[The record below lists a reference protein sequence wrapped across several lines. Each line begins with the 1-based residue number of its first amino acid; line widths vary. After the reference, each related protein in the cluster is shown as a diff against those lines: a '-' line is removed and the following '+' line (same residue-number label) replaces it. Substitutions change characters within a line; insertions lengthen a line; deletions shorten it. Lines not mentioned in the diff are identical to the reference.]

1 MTHPSAAQKRK
12 KRREQKL
19 LEEEQQILET
29 AEKAR
34 QAPVSTFRPL
44 QSPTAPVLVS
54 HAPVAPHSVSTQPL
68 FDPTLDD
75 PAATPIH
82 SVCVVPTP
90 TIPPC
95 IPQPAAPREARTPPP
110 LGLPQFPVQFLPY
123 QMDAGPLLPPSQWPD
138 HVGAFIYGPNQ
149 SWADDIPQPAPTIV
163 MSISHAS
170 RNWAALSVGRHP
182 WHAIR
187 RRKRRLRADCSW
199 EQPTYGFEAPPPTV
213 PLLLPLPPPLEAWPC
228 NLSLRPADLLG
239 LVPLHLDNPIHP
251 DVVPLEALPPPRS
264 SAQAL
269 IYLHKKSSSLPA
281 NAPAEPHLHPRLA
294 EEWHE
299 IIRNVARVAASA
311 SSDEPSRWR
320 PVPPLTSHQGGGQC
334 LLWRPQR
341 LGSSGD
347 KHEYMAAVNSPALPQ
362 YSNRLVGVMPSVIGN
377 WWVAKLVPSLTRR

>member
-44 QSPTAPVLVS
+44 PSPAAPVLVS
-54 HAPVAPHSVSTQPL
+54 RAPAAPHSVSTQPL

-75 PAATPIH
+75 TAATPIH
-82 SVCVVPTP
+82 SVRVVPTP

-110 LGLPQFPVQFLPY
+110 PALPRFPVQFLPY
-123 QMDAGPLLPPSQWPD
+123 QIDAGPPPPPLSQWPD
-138 HVGAFIYGPNQ
+138 HVGAFVYGPNQ

-182 WHAIR
+182 WRAIR

-199 EQPTYGFEAPPPTV
+199 ERPTYGFEAPPPTV
-213 PLLLPLPPPLEAWPC
+213 PLLPPPPPPLEAWPC

-239 LVPLHLDNPIHP
+239 LVPLHLDDPIHP
-251 DVVPLEALPPPRS
+251 GVVPLEALPPPSLCLFPDDHLPSEFPADTEYGPVMHELAHTCSR
-264 SAQAL
+264 AL
-269 IYLHKKSSSLPA
+269 P
-281 NAPAEPHLHPRLA
+281 
-294 EEWHE
+294 
-299 IIRNVARVAASA
+299 
-311 SSDEPSRWR
+311 
-320 PVPPLTSHQGGGQC
+320 
-334 LLWRPQR
+334 
-341 LGSSGD
+341 
-347 KHEYMAAVNSPALPQ
+347 PALDVASYLCDVVWPPVV
-362 YSNRLVGVMPSVIGN
+362 YPDGAVDPNPDARLDLLGRLPPDH
-377 WWVAKLVPSLTRR
+377 LVFLCAIAHMGYLEHHFALLFNPAIMEFAHRD